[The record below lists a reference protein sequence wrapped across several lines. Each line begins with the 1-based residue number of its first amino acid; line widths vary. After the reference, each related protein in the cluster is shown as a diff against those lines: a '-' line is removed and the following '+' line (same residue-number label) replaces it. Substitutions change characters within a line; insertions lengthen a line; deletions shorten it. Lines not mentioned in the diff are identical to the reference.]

1 MQNMLSFWAPQT
13 PPLFLYLQLPNMEN
27 NLLTS
32 VHQRKPTKK
41 AKQPKKNNNNN
52 PIKVV
57 YISNPMKVKT
67 SASQFRALVQELT
80 GQDSELPDPTK
91 FSNKDEHVGGR
102 QHQTA
107 PDPMTNDDNKMDGD
121 DDDDDDHSQQEEVP
135 TVDPSTS
142 QEQPESSSSQFEPYD
157 DVFTPQMI
165 DNFSGL
171 LPNTVFYDSP
181 QLDVLRRLDTVW
193 KLSKLSQAKGLRPR
207 ITVRY
212 ISIVYVIFLCF
223 CFCFLIIE
231 LC

>member
-1 MQNMLSFWAPQT
+1 
-13 PPLFLYLQLPNMEN
+13 MEN

-41 AKQPKKNNNNN
+41 AKQPKKNNNNNNNN

-91 FSNKDEHVGGR
+91 YSNKDEHVGGR

-107 PDPMTNDDNKMDGD
+107 PDPMINDDNKDDG

-142 QEQPESSSSQFEPYD
+142 QEQPESSSSQLEPYD

-165 DNFSGL
+165 DSFSGL

-181 QLDVLRRLDTVW
+181 QLDVLRRLDTV
-193 KLSKLSQAKGLRPR
+193 
-207 ITVRY
+207 
-212 ISIVYVIFLCF
+212 
-223 CFCFLIIE
+223 
-231 LC
+231 

>member
-1 MQNMLSFWAPQT
+1 
-13 PPLFLYLQLPNMEN
+13 MEN

-41 AKQPKKNNNNN
+41 AKQPKKNNN

-57 YISNPMKVKT
+57 YISNPMKVRT

-91 FSNKDEHVGGR
+91 FSNKDEYVGGH

-107 PDPMTNDDNKMDGD
+107 PDPMTNDDSKIDGG
-121 DDDDDDHSQQEEVP
+121 DDDDDHSQQEEVP

-157 DVFTPQMI
+157 DVFT
-165 DNFSGL
+165 NLSGL

-181 QLDVLRRLDTVW
+181 QNSMCLEGWTQC
-193 KLSKLSQAKGLRPR
+193 KN
-207 ITVRY
+207 
-212 ISIVYVIFLCF
+212 
-223 CFCFLIIE
+223 
-231 LC
+231 

>member
-1 MQNMLSFWAPQT
+1 
-13 PPLFLYLQLPNMEN
+13 MEN

-41 AKQPKKNNNNN
+41 AKQPKKNNN
-52 PIKVV
+52 PVKVV

-80 GQDSELPDPTK
+80 GQNSELPDPTK
-91 FSNKDEHVGGR
+91 FSNKYEHVGGH
-102 QHQTA
+102 QHQTG
-107 PDPMTNDDNKMDGD
+107 PDPMINDDSKMDGG

-165 DNFSGL
+165 DNLSGL
-171 LPNTVFYDSP
+171 LPNTVFY
-181 QLDVLRRLDTVW
+181 
-193 KLSKLSQAKGLRPR
+193 
-207 ITVRY
+207 I
-212 ISIVYVIFLCF
+212 
-223 CFCFLIIE
+223 
-231 LC
+231 